1 MAAIEDR
8 KLEDR
13 FHVLVNEGGKLYREW
28 EKFKNEIERGQYKN
42 AKQAKAAAKAAG
54 EILKTLDTL
63 TSSKARNF
71 YA

>member
-1 MAAIEDR
+1 MLD
-8 KLEDR
+8 
-13 FHVLVNEGGKLYREW
+13 NEIGKCYREW

-54 EILKTLDTL
+54 EILKILDTL
-63 TSSKARNF
+63 TSQRARNF

>member
-8 KLEDR
+8 KLEEK
-13 FHVLVNEGGKLYREW
+13 FHSLSNEGVKFYREW

-54 EILKTLDTL
+54 EILKILDTL
-63 TSSKARNF
+63 TSQRARNF

>member
-1 MAAIEDR
+1 MLD
-8 KLEDR
+8 
-13 FHVLVNEGGKLYREW
+13 NETGKFYREW

-54 EILKTLDTL
+54 EILKILDTL
-63 TSSKARNF
+63 TSQRARNF